1 MINTRLRTTLR
12 TTLAATAV
20 LGTLVLAG
28 CSDSSGSA
36 MPGMGSSSSAMPSMG
51 ASSAA
56 TPSASSTAT
65 FNDADVKF
73 AQMMTPHHQQAV
85 EMSTMILAKKGVDAD
100 VTTLANQIKDAQ
112 QPEIATMQGWLAEW
126 GQPSMGGMAMGGSG
140 EMTQSDMDALD
151 KADAKTGQKM
161 YLQGM
166 VKHHTGAIQMAKD
179 EVAAGKNPDAIA
191 LAKSII
197 SSQQEEITTING
209 LLAKL

>member
-1 MINTRLRTTLR
+1 MNTRLRTTIR
-12 TTLAATAV
+12 ATLAATAV
-20 LGTLVLAG
+20 LGSVVLAG
-28 CSDSSGSA
+28 CSDSSSG

-56 TPSASSTAT
+56 APSASSAAT

-100 VTTLANQIKDAQ
+100 VTTLAQQIKAAQ
-112 QPEIATMQGWLAEW
+112 QPEITTMQGWLTEW
-126 GQPSMGGMAMGGSG
+126 GQPTMGGMDMGGSG
-140 EMTQSDMDALD
+140 EMSQSDMDALD
-151 KADAKTGQKM
+151 KADGATGQKL

-166 VKHHTGAIQMAKD
+166 VKHHQGAIQMAQD
-179 EVAAGKNPDAIA
+179 EVTSGKNPDAIA
-191 LAKSII
+191 LAKSIV

>member
-1 MINTRLRTTLR
+1 MNTRLRTTIR
-12 TTLAATAV
+12 ATLAATAV
-20 LGTLVLAG
+20 LGSVVLAG
-28 CSDSSGSA
+28 CSASSSG

-56 TPSASSTAT
+56 APSASSTAT

-100 VTTLANQIKDAQ
+100 VTKLAQQIKAAQ
-112 QPEIATMQGWLAEW
+112 EPEITTMQGWLTEW
-126 GQPSMGGMAMGGSG
+126 GQPTMGGMAMGGSG
-140 EMTQSDMDALD
+140 EMSQADMDALD
-151 KADAKTGQKM
+151 KADGATGQKL

-166 VKHHTGAIQMAKD
+166 VKHHQGAIQMAKD
-179 EVAAGKNPDAIA
+179 EVASGKNPDAIA
-191 LAKSII
+191 LAKSIV